1 MGILKKIM
9 TVPRED
15 FYVTHLSI
23 INSLLPVKM
32 TPKEIEV
39 LGIFMAIDTEKTGQS
54 RFGAAGK
61 KIVKDRLKIS
71 SGGLGN
77 YLKSLRDKGFIY
89 YTENKDLAFIDI
101 LEADPTSQTY
111 LFKII
116 KEEEAEA

>member
-39 LGIFMAIDTEKTGQS
+39 LGIFMAIDTEKIGQS
-54 RFGAAGK
+54 RFGAVGK

-89 YTENKDLAFIDI
+89 YTENKDLAFLDI